1 MDLRRSAIAKKLIWM
16 NVLVSVTALL
26 SACIA
31 FFAYDQYTFRESLIR
46 NLSAQAEIIG
56 WNSVSALT
64 FNDPQAAAATLS
76 ALRNVPD
83 VIAAGI
89 VTPDGRLFARY
100 SRSSDIPLVGIQHFT
115 TRSQTYTFSD
125 NEVLLCQP
133 IFFQGTQ
140 VGTVYIRSDLNERSN
155 RLKRYVAIAAAIL
168 LLSLLAA
175 LAVSG
180 VFRRSVAEPIV
191 ELAEVAR
198 AVSQERNYSI
208 RAKPTGARDEVAVL
222 VDAFNDMLTQIQLRD
237 TELQQAHAELEQRV
251 EERTRQLVAANRE
264 LEAFSYSVSHDLRG
278 PLEVINGFS
287 HILLIEHGSRLD
299 LAARDYVQQ
308 INIAT
313 QRMAELIDDL
323 LNLSRVSTTGM
334 HREKVELSAIAKSIA
349 DQLCR
354 REPSRNVEFLIHDCP
369 AVQGDSRLLRI
380 VMENLLRN
388 AWKYSSHRELA
399 RIEFGCEQRVGR
411 PAFFLRDNGA
421 GFDSTL
427 ADRLFK
433 PFQRLHATSE
443 FPGTGIGLAT
453 VERIITRHGGEVWAE
468 GAVDQGAT
476 FYFTVGSTP

>member
-133 IFFQGTQ
+133 IFFQGAQ

-287 HILLIEHGSRLD
+287 HILLIEHGNRLD